1 MAYYLAID
9 IGASSGRHIL
19 GEVRDGKL
27 VLEEIYRF
35 ENGMDNSDGSL
46 TWNVDRLFDEVVE
59 GIKKCAELSKIPKS
73 MAIDTWGVDYVLID
87 EQGDEILPAVAYRDG
102 RTAEVIDEV
111 ESIISREELYSKTG
125 IQRQG
130 FNTIYQLYHDKK
142 SGKLDR
148 AEHMLMI
155 PEYLAY
161 KLTGV
166 MKNEYTEASTSSLVN
181 AESCEWGKEI
191 ISRLGLKQDIFGELN
206 MPMTFV
212 GNFKEEILKRVGFD
226 TRVVFCPT
234 HDTASAVTACPMG
247 ENAMYISSGTWS
259 LAGVEISSPITSKDA
274 MEKGF
279 TNEGGINRRY
289 RFLKNIMGM
298 WLFQNIRKNTDKK
311 FSYDE
316 MMHMAEK
323 SSFKETVN
331 VNDPEFVA
339 PDNMIEAFRQKL
351 GKPELPLEDV
361 LSCVYHSLASLYSD
375 TANEI
380 ESIVGKKIDEIHIMG
395 GGGADVY
402 LNRLTA
408 EKSGRDVFAGI
419 KEATAT
425 GNLLAQI
432 MADDGSITLDECRN
446 IVRDSFAVSKYS
458 AR

>member
-19 GEVRDGKL
+19 GEVHDGKL
-27 VLEEIYRF
+27 ILEEIYRF
-35 ENGMDNSDGSL
+35 ENGMDNADGQL
-46 TWNVDRLFDEVVE
+46 TWNIDRLFNEVVE
-59 GIKKCAELSKIPKS
+59 GIKKCSELGKIPKS

-87 EQGDEILPAVAYRDG
+87 EQGEAILPAIAYRDG

-111 ESIISREELYSKTG
+111 ESIIPREELYRRTVTQS
-125 IQRQG
+125 QS

-148 AEHMLMI
+148 AKHMLMI

-166 MKNEYTEASTSSLVN
+166 MKNEYTEASTSGLIN
-181 AESCEWGKEI
+181 AESCEWDEEI
-191 ISRLGLKQDIFGELN
+191 ISRLGLKRDILGQLKT
-206 MPMTFV
+206 PTSFV
-212 GNFKEEILKRVGFD
+212 GNFKEEIRNRVEFD
-226 TRVVFCPT
+226 TRVIFCPT
-234 HDTASAVTACPMG
+234 HDTASAVAACPMG
-247 ENAMYISSGTWS
+247 DNAMCISSGTWS
-259 LAGVEISSPITSKDA
+259 LAGVELASPITSTDA

-279 TNEGGINRRY
+279 TNEGGIDRRY

-298 WLFQNIRKNTDKK
+298 WLFQNIRRNTDKK

-323 SSFKETVN
+323 SSFEETVN

-339 PDNMIEAFRQKL
+339 PDNMIDAFREKL
-351 GKPELPLEDV
+351 AKPDLPLEDV

-395 GGGADVY
+395 GGGSDVY
-402 LNRLTA
+402 LNRLTS

-425 GNLLAQI
+425 GNLLAQT
-432 MADDGSITLDECRN
+432 MADDKNITLEECRN
-446 IVRDSFAVSKYS
+446 LVRASFSVSKYS